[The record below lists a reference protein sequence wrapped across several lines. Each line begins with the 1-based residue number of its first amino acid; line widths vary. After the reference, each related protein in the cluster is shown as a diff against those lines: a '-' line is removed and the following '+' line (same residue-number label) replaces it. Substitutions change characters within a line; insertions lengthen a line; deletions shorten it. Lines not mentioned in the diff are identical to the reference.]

1 MRNKKIK
8 KRKLKMIAENNE
20 NYVKMKIKNGFKIDK
35 NNQKICFQNFWLKN
49 NFLKIWEI
57 T

>member
-35 NNQKICFQNFWLKN
+35 NNQKICFQIFWLKN